1 MRRHELENQLR
12 NANLVSFNLRKKNF
26 ISFLICIFQL
36 LVQRQESEQEAI
48 QKISILTSDKQ
59 ALQEKLALLQ
69 RQLGNLDIEKR
80 EAERSKL
87 RLEKD
92 KNVLKKTLD
101 KVERDRVITEDI
113 IRSWDRAE
121 IDRQFRR
128 VEDENQMLSRQ
139 IEQLQAV
146 LNESEHQHAQR

>member
-1 MRRHELENQLR
+1 M
-12 NANLVSFNLRKKNF
+12 
-26 ISFLICIFQL
+26 
-36 LVQRQESEQEAI
+36 
-48 QKISILTSDKQ
+48 LTADKQ
-59 ALQEKLALLQ
+59 VLQEKYSLAQ

-80 EAERSKL
+80 ESDRSRL

-128 VEDENQMLSRQ
+128 VEEENQHLLRQ
-139 IEQLQAV
+139 VEQLQVV
-146 LNESEHQHAQR
+146 LNDSEHQHAQR

>member
-1 MRRHELENQLR
+1 M
-12 NANLVSFNLRKKNF
+12 
-26 ISFLICIFQL
+26 
-36 LVQRQESEQEAI
+36 
-48 QKISILTSDKQ
+48 LTADKQ
-59 ALQEKLALLQ
+59 VLQEKYSLAQ

-80 EAERSKL
+80 ESDRSRL

-128 VEDENQMLSRQ
+128 LEEENQTLQRQ
-139 IEQLQAV
+139 IEHLQAA
-146 LNESEHQHAQR
+146 LNESEQQHAQR